1 MSNWMK
7 TFPLLCSLW
16 QKRCW
21 YAAPSSPIFPNK
33 LPLQD
38 PTVGQAAQIL
48 QAKYEPIF
56 AQMRWNIHKYHK
68 LPLDSPVCGT
78 LQFKICNLRF
88 ICKNIAS
95 QTWTN
100 ICTHVMDISIN
111 IINYPQTAQRLW
123 QSAEHCNMQIC
134 ILRLLCT
141 NIASFDLKTHT

>member
-1 MSNWMK
+1 MNQYLHK
-7 TFPLLCSLW
+7 CDGYF
-16 QKRCW
+16 
-21 YAAPSSPIFPNK
+21 
-33 LPLQD
+33 
-38 PTVGQAAQIL
+38 
-48 QAKYEPIF
+48 
-56 AQMRWNIHKYHK
+56 HKYHK

-123 QSAEHCNMQIC
+123 QSAEHYNMQKC

-141 NIASFDLKTHT
+141 NIASFDITMFASFQGSLFYVSVSRFFGIRKETNI

>member
-1 MSNWMK
+1 MLPPQAQSSLINYPSK
-7 TFPLLCSLW
+7 TPPWARLHKYC
-16 QKRCW
+16 K
-21 YAAPSSPIFPNK
+21 PNMNQYLHK
-33 LPLQD
+33 CD
-38 PTVGQAAQIL
+38 G
-48 QAKYEPIF
+48 YF
-56 AQMRWNIHKYHK
+56 HKYHK

-78 LQFKICNLRF
+78 LQFKMCNLRF